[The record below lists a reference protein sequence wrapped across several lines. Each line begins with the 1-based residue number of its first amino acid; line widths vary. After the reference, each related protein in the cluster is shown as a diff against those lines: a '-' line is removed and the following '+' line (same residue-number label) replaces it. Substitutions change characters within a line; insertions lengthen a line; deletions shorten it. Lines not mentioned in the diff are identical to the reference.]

1 MAEKTILIVVK
12 SKPFS
17 NLNYYE
23 ALRTASGLL
32 VEHRV
37 IMIWTGDGIYAAL
50 KNADQKLTSKFYETF
65 PDMEITLYVDKE
77 SLKERGFGKE
87 DVIPE
92 AKVISREEIPNLLL
106 EAQASMVF

>member
-1 MAEKTILIVVK
+1 MPEKTIMIIVK

-37 IMIWTGDGIYAAL
+37 ILIWMGDGIYAAL
-50 KNADQKLTSKFYETF
+50 KNADQKLTSKFFETF
-65 PDMEITLYVDKE
+65 PDMEIRLYVEEE

-87 DVIPE
+87 DIIPE
-92 AKVISREEIPNLLL
+92 AKVISRGEIPDLLL